1 MRTKAG
7 FFCAWGP
14 ERPAEDTRIGKGKI
28 TPVQHGRR
36 NPNQPP
42 HKKIMSV
49 PIRIR
54 RRQSGNAG
62 APGVLKSAELAFN
75 EVDGILYYGKGIDG
89 SGNAT
94 QIVGIGGNASS
105 SYADGL
111 IATEQA
117 ARIAAD
123 NTLTTNLASEVTRA
137 TAAEGVLT
145 TNLASEVTRAT
156 AAETALGTRID
167 NVLSNVTP
175 GSLDSLS
182 EVVSAFQ
189 AADSSLNG
197 AITSLASSPSTGLTN
212 EVNRATAAEAALASD
227 ISDIETDASALTSRV
242 TSAESSITANA
253 TAISA
258 ESTARAAAI
267 SAETSARQSAISSE
281 ASTRLS
287 ADNAL
292 SARILV
298 LETEIDGGSF

>member
-1 MRTKAG
+1 MHR
-7 FFCAWGP
+7 
-14 ERPAEDTRIGKGKI
+14 
-28 TPVQHGRR
+28 VHHGRR

-54 RRQSGNAG
+54 RRQTGSAG

-75 EVDGILYYGKGIDG
+75 EVDGILYYGKGVDG

-117 ARIAAD
+117 ARIAGD

-137 TAAEGVLT
+137 QGAEGT
-145 TNLASEVTRAT
+145 ISTNLASEITRAQN
-156 AAETALGTRID
+156 AESALGTRID
-167 NVLSNVTP
+167 NVLSNVTA

-182 EVVSAFQ
+182 EVVAAFE

-197 AITSLASSPSTGLTN
+197 AITSLASSASTNLTN
-212 EVNRATAAEAALASD
+212 EVNRATAAEVALASD
-227 ISDIETDASALTSRV
+227 ISDIETAASALTSRV
-242 TSAESSITANA
+242 SSAESSITSNA
-253 TAISA
+253 SAISA
-258 ESTARAAAI
+258 ETTARAAAI

-292 SARILV
+292 DARV
-298 LETEIDGGSF
+298 LALEPLLIEIDGGSC

>member
-1 MRTKAG
+1 MHR
-7 FFCAWGP
+7 
-14 ERPAEDTRIGKGKI
+14 
-28 TPVQHGRR
+28 VHHGRR

-54 RRQSGNAG
+54 RRQTGSAG

-75 EVDGILYYGKGIDG
+75 EVDGILYYGKGVDA

-111 IATEQA
+111 IATEQT

-123 NTLTTNLASEVTRA
+123 SDLASDIAAEETRA
-137 TAAEGVLT
+137 LAAE
-145 TNLASEVTRAT
+145 S
-156 AAETALGTRID
+156 ALGTRID
-167 NVLSNVTP
+167 NVLSNVTA

-182 EVVSAFQ
+182 EVVAAFE

-197 AITSLASSPSTGLTN
+197 AITSLANSASTNLTN
-212 EVNRATAAEAALASD
+212 EVNRATAAEVALQGRATSLESRATSVEGRMTTAEAD
-227 ISDIETDASALTSRV
+227 IL
-242 TSAESSITANA
+242 AEVSNRGTAV
-253 TAISA
+253 
-258 ESTARAAAI
+258 
-267 SAETSARQSAISSE
+267 SSE

>member
-1 MRTKAG
+1 
-7 FFCAWGP
+7 
-14 ERPAEDTRIGKGKI
+14 
-28 TPVQHGRR
+28 
-36 NPNQPP
+36 
-42 HKKIMSV
+42 MSV

-54 RRQSGNAG
+54 RRQTGSAG

-75 EVDGILYYGKGIDG
+75 EVDGILYYGKGVDG

-105 SYADGL
+105 SYADG
-111 IATEQA
+111 IVATEQA

-137 TAAEGVLT
+137 QNAE
-145 TNLASEVTRAT
+145 S
-156 AAETALGTRID
+156 ALGTRID
-167 NVLSNVTP
+167 NVLSNVTA

-182 EVVSAFQ
+182 EVVAAFE

-197 AITSLASSPSTGLTN
+197 AITSLASSASTNLTN
-212 EVNRATAAEAALASD
+212 EVNRATAAEVALASD
-227 ISDIETDASALTSRV
+227 ISDIETAASALTSRV
-242 TSAESSITANA
+242 SSAESSITSNA
-253 TAISA
+253 SAISA

-292 SARILV
+292 SARILI

>member
-1 MRTKAG
+1 
-7 FFCAWGP
+7 
-14 ERPAEDTRIGKGKI
+14 
-28 TPVQHGRR
+28 
-36 NPNQPP
+36 
-42 HKKIMSV
+42 MSV

-54 RRQSGNAG
+54 RRQSGSAG

-75 EVDGILYYGKGIDG
+75 EVDGILYYGKGADA

-137 TAAEGVLT
+137 QAAEGT
-145 TNLASEVTRAT
+145 ISTNLANEITRAQN
-156 AAETALGTRID
+156 AEAALGTRID

-197 AITSLASSPSTGLTN
+197 AITSLASSASTGLTN

-227 ISDIETDASALTSRV
+227 ISDIETAAAALNSRV
-242 TSAESSITANA
+242 TSAESSITSNA
-253 TAISA
+253 
-258 ESTARAAAI
+258 
-267 SAETSARQSAISSE
+267 SAISSE

-298 LETEIDGGSF
+298 LETEIDGGTF

>member
-1 MRTKAG
+1 
-7 FFCAWGP
+7 
-14 ERPAEDTRIGKGKI
+14 
-28 TPVQHGRR
+28 
-36 NPNQPP
+36 
-42 HKKIMSV
+42 MSV

-54 RRQSGNAG
+54 RRQTGSAG
-62 APGVLKSAELAFN
+62 APGVLRASELAFN
-75 EVDGILYYGKGIDG
+75 EVDGILYYGKGSDG
-89 SGNAT
+89 QGNAT

-123 NTLTTNLASEVTRA
+123 NTLTSDLSSEVSRA

-156 AAETALGTRID
+156 AAEAALGTRID

-175 GSLDSLS
+175 GSLDSLA
-182 EVVSAFQ
+182 EVVEAFEG
-189 AADSSLNG
+189 ADASLNG
-197 AITSLASSPSTGLTN
+197 AITSLASSASTGLAN
-212 EVNRATAAEAALASD
+212 EVSRATAAEAALASD
-227 ISDIETDASALTSRV
+227 IAVEASSRA
-242 TSAESSITANA
+242 S
-253 TAISA
+253 AISA
-258 ESTARAAAI
+258 VEASIA
-267 SAETSARQSAISSE
+267 SETSARASAISAE